1 MAMRAAG
8 CDDRAMKQTSF
19 ASAEY
24 AGKKR
29 QTRRERFLAEMNAVV
44 PWSRLEA
51 LIEPHYPKSGKVGR
65 PPIGVPRMLRMYFL
79 QQWYTLA
86 DEALEDALYD
96 SQAMREF
103 IGIDLGRENVPDA
116 TTLLKFR
123 RLLEQHDLTSA
134 ILAEVNAHLTERG
147 LLMRQGTV
155 VDATIVAAPS
165 STKNEDGKRDP
176 EMHQAKKG
184 NQWHFGMKMHSGVD
198 AESGL
203 IHSVVCT
210 AANEADVVHAHELL
224 HGQESQVHGDS
235 GYTGIEKRDEITTAQ
250 QEGRLRGDIDW
261 RIAMKRGQLKAM
273 PEGPAKAMHEWFER
287 RMAQVR
293 AIVEHPFHIIK
304 NLFGYRKVS
313 YRGIAKNQA
322 RAKAHA
328 ALANLYIARRRL
340 MAQGASASAA

>member
-1 MAMRAAG
+1 
-8 CDDRAMKQTSF
+8 MKQTSF

-51 LIEPHYPKSGKVGR
+51 LIEPHYPRSGKVGR

-103 IGIDLGRENVPDA
+103 VGIDLGRESVPDA

-134 ILAEVNAHLTERG
+134 ILAEVNAHLSERG

-155 VDATIVAAPS
+155 VDATIIAAPS

-184 NQWHFGMKMHSGVD
+184 NQWHFGMKMHTGVD

-210 AANEADVVHAHELL
+210 AANESDVAHGHAVL
-224 HGQESQVHGDS
+224 HGQESQVYGDS
-235 GYTGIEKRDEITTAQ
+235 GYTGLDKRVEITSAQ
-250 QEGRLRGDIDW
+250 AEGRLREDIDW

-273 PEGPAKAMHEWFER
+273 PEGPLKWWTEWAER
-287 RMAQVR
+287 RKARIR
-293 AIVEHPFHIIK
+293 AIVEHPFHVIK

-313 YRGIAKNQA
+313 YRGIAKNEA
-322 RAKAHA
+322 RSRAHA

-340 MAQGASASAA
+340 LAHGIGASAA

>member
-1 MAMRAAG
+1 MVLRPSVSH
-8 CDDRAMKQTSF
+8 DVPMKQTSF

-29 QTRRERFLAEMNAVV
+29 RTRREKFLAEMESVV
-44 PWSRLEA
+44 PWARLEA

-65 PPIGVPRMLRMYFL
+65 PPSGLPRMLRMYFL

-103 IGIDLGRENVPDA
+103 VGIDLGRQNVPDA

-123 RLLEQHDLTSA
+123 RLLEEHKLGAA

-147 LLMRQGTV
+147 LLMREGTV
-155 VDATIVAAPS
+155 VDATIIAAPP
-165 STKNEDGKRDP
+165 STKNSQGERDP

-184 NQWHFGMKMHSGVD
+184 EQWHFGMKMHTGVD
-198 AESGL
+198 ADSGL

-210 AANEADVVHAHELL
+210 AANAADVAHAHELL
-224 HGQESQVHGDS
+224 HGQEQTVGADS
-235 GYTGIEKRDEITTAQ
+235 GYTGVHKREEIVKAQ
-250 QEGRLRGDIDW
+250 EQGKLRKDIKW
-261 RIAMKRGQLKAM
+261 NVAMKPGTVRGM
-273 PEGPAKAMHEWFER
+273 PEGPLKALTQICER
-287 RMAQVR
+287 LKARVR
-293 AIVEHPFHIIK
+293 ARVEHPYHVIK

-313 YRGIAKNQA
+313 YRGLAKNAA
-322 RAKAHA
+322 RAKVHA
-328 ALANLYIARRRL
+328 ALANLFIARRRL
-340 MAQGASASAA
+340 GSQGSGASAA

>member
-1 MAMRAAG
+1 MVGGLAA
-8 CDDRAMKQTSF
+8 CEDVVMEQTSF

-29 QTRRERFLAEMNAVV
+29 KTRREKFLAEMETVV
-44 PWSRLEA
+44 PWARLEA

-65 PPIGVPRMLRMYFL
+65 PPIGVPRMLRMYCL

-103 IGIDLGRENVPDA
+103 IGIDLGREDVPDA

-123 RLLEQHDLTSA
+123 RLLERHDLTAA
-134 ILAEVNAHLTERG
+134 ILAEVNAHLSERG

-155 VDATIVAAPS
+155 VDATIIAAPS

-176 EMHQAKKG
+176 EMHQTQKG

-198 AESGL
+198 AQSGL

-210 AANEADVVHAHELL
+210 AANEADVAHGHELL
-224 HGQESQVHGDS
+224 HGQESAVHGDS
-235 GYTGIEKRDEITTAQ
+235 GYTGLDKRDEVKAAQ
-250 QEGRLRGDIDW
+250 KDGRLGQDIEW
-261 RIAMKRGQLKAM
+261 RIAMKRAQLKAM
-273 PEGPAKAMHEWFER
+273 PAGPAKALYEWFER
-287 RMAQVR
+287 RKAQIR
-293 AIVEHPFHIIK
+293 AIVEHPFHVIK

-313 YRGIAKNQA
+313 YRGIAKNAA
-322 RAKAHA
+322 RANVHA
-328 ALANLYIARRRL
+328 ALANLYIAKRRL
-340 MAQGASASAA
+340 LAQGVSASSA